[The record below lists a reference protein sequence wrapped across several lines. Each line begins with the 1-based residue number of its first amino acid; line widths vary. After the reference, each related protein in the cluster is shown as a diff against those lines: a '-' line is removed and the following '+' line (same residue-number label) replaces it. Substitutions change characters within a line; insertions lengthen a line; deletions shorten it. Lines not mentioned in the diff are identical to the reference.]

1 MSAVLST
8 ERKSDDVSE
17 TRAYSHMR
25 SVKTPHATAQT
36 GSSSA
41 PPKVDKDRR
50 AGEVRAAPD
59 EGGNQHAIT
68 DKDRRAGEVRAAPDE
83 GDNQHAI
90 TQGGEGR
97 TLLIREAISMQSLK
111 KARGARSKRSAPS
124 SEPAA
129 HAGEM

>member
-68 DKDRRAGEVRAAPDE
+68 
-83 GDNQHAI
+83 
-90 TQGGEGR
+90 QGGEGR
-97 TLLIREAISMQSLK
+97 TLLMREAISMQSLK

>member
-17 TRAYSHMR
+17 TRAYSHRR

-59 EGGNQHAIT
+59 EG
-68 DKDRRAGEVRAAPDE
+68 
-83 GDNQHAI
+83 DNQHAI

-97 TLLIREAISMQSLK
+97 TLEEE
-111 KARGARSKRSAPS
+111 RSKQRARRTRGGDV
-124 SEPAA
+124 EDG
-129 HAGEM
+129 GERA